1 MPPATAE
8 NKHTDTE
15 QKIELSI
22 SKDPNADSH
31 LQPFKI
37 NSKNQYLYG
46 ILLIFIAII
55 GSNCQNN

>member
-31 LQPFKI
+31 LQPF
-37 NSKNQYLYG
+37 
-46 ILLIFIAII
+46 
-55 GSNCQNN
+55 